1 MSARRC
7 PNCAAHLRSSNSGP
21 LCSPCE
27 RTSGVV
33 NTPSLASTVSA
44 QQRADARREREII
57 LDSLPGRVGDL
68 AARTGIPRAICAD
81 RLKALLAQGR
91 VVRTGEP
98 GNRKGAKRGG
108 QGYWYELASAESEA
122 A

>member
-1 MSARRC
+1 M
-7 PNCAAHLRSSNSGP
+7 
-21 LCSPCE
+21 
-27 RTSGVV
+27 
-33 NTPSLASTVSA
+33 
-44 QQRADARREREII
+44 I

-68 AARTGIPRAICAD
+68 ASRTGIPRTICAD

-108 QGYWYELASAESEA
+108 QGYWYELASVESEA